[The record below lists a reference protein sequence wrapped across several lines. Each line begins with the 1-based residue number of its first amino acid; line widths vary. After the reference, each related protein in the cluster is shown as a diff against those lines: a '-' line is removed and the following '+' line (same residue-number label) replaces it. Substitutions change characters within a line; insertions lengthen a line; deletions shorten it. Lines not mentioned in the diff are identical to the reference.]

1 MTGPGKPGLSSF
13 VLWANTCDHNVPQVI
28 ISLWI
33 WFLHF
38 VHTASCIEIA
48 TVAYRADL
56 QISFPEHTQD
66 KMITRYAFITLML
79 PLTKGK

>member
-13 VLWANTCDHNVPQVI
+13 VLWANTYDHNVPQVI

-38 VHTASCIEIA
+38 VHTASCIEIE
-48 TVAYRADL
+48 TVAYRTDL